1 MFMISSTRVQRIF
14 LIEHGVDFRRAH
26 NGLLAE
32 AYRLQL
38 DPYQGDL
45 LLFIGKKKNRLKA
58 MYADA
63 TGLWVS
69 SKIFT
74 LEAMKTRFRFVRDPS
89 CKSITTGELGMLLEG
104 AAYSITK
111 KVTPYAPKQSL
122 T

>member
-45 LLFIGKKKNRLKA
+45 LLFIGKKKNRLKL

-74 LEAMKTRFRFVRDPS
+74 LEAMKTRFRFMSDPS

>member
-1 MFMISSTRVQRIF
+1 MISSTRVQRIF

-45 LLFIGKKKNRLKA
+45 LLFIGKKKNRLKL

-74 LEAMKTRFRFVRDPS
+74 LEAMKTRFRFMSDPS